1 MKYSQWMLGTATALV
16 LVQAAVAG
24 PVQGENFAA
33 VAWSNHQDLGTSV
46 QVGDLAFSVP
56 TGASLKGVTSPAG
69 LQPGYL
75 RDKPASK
82 LVITPANT
90 AYLSVYRLSLTE
102 LFPMPSPA
110 IRIIGYRH
118 SNVVATQVAGPLWD
132 NTARSGVDINL
143 SGFTDLERVEITSD
157 TPIASSSVYF
167 FVDGVQ
173 FSVDNQLGD
182 ADNDGVPDLDDA
194 FPNNPA
200 ETTDTDGDGTG
211 NNADLDDDGDGVPD
225 YIDADPLDAGV
236 NDERILPVN
245 SAYKGATVEENQS
258 IK

>member
-1 MKYSQWMLGTATALV
+1 MKYRQWMWGAAL
-16 LVQAAVAG
+16 LTGHTVAG
-24 PVQGENFAA
+24 PLQFEDFAGA
-33 VAWSNHQDLGTSV
+33 SWTNHEDLATSV

-75 RDKPASK
+75 RDKPANK
-82 LVITPANT
+82 LVIIPANT

-118 SNVVATQVAGPLWD
+118 GNVVATQVAGPLWD

-225 YIDADPLDAGV
+225 YIDADPLDDGV
-236 NDERILPVN
+236 SNERSLPRDG
-245 SAYKGATVEENQS
+245 AYKGAIVNENQGVQ
-258 IK
+258 